1 MTQPNKSCFI
11 RCPYPVNGGEPEYI
25 SAGARDRNRTGTPAI
40 NESGGF

>member
-1 MTQPNKSCFI
+1 MTQPNKSCLI
-11 RCPYPVNGGEPEYI
+11 ICPSPVNGGEPYI